1 MFGEPAVR
9 VYQKLRIPLRLL
21 PTWLLV
27 WASKGEGQCS
37 PRKPAEQEL
46 AAEASENP
54 LASDPW
60 FAPTSRL
67 HGRIDFDGHEYLES
81 QQILDALQISM
92 AARRASLFRRLT
104 ALMRAHNWEPIS
116 NQAQW

>member
-1 MFGEPAVR
+1 MQPSQV
-9 VYQKLRIPLRLL
+9 KLMSSWRGRMQL
-21 PTWLLV
+21 
-27 WASKGEGQCS
+27 
-37 PRKPAEQEL
+37 AEREL

-104 ALMRAHNWEPIS
+104 ALMRAHNWEPIRIKR
-116 NQAQW
+116 